1 MKKIIIFIVL
11 FLNVGFAQLIDLS
24 QKKQEKADSLETVS
38 YNLKA
43 EIRTLEDE
51 LETIKGKN
59 IEFTINGNITD
70 VTADGSAIIW
80 GSAIPVG
87 LNTLIPG
94 FTSRGYI
101 VVLNPSKKNT
111 YLDMYVNGRH
121 YYKWEEKGTK
131 FFGDLPSKTKDMINL
146 KEYKIKLLTN
156 EITSIDNDIFRLKGK
171 ESLRKAEQ
179 LYTEAKYSE
188 SMVELEIAKYFS
200 VEGKIV
206 NSLLYKNYIELIK
219 ESQST
224 KDYNNIFSFIETA
237 VLLPGL
243 NEEQYQYLKTLH
255 SSLCIYLADS
265 CYQNKLFDE
274 SITYYDNAEKYGFK
288 LSTEEKER
296 IANIYF
302 NQAEEQLKLNNANK
316 ASMLYLDAVYYDKKL
331 FKVIDEHLDSQKRS
345 SFFYTAL
352 SVILPGMGL
361 VAQGEEEGW
370 AYFSIS
376 TSAIIAAILFHQ
388 EIMQTPS
395 SYLNNPGA
403 GNPRDELIGYK
414 NISLGVFAITY
425 VWNIVSTINYVD
437 EYNRKYDLSFNINSN
452 KLNFTMRINF

>member
-1 MKKIIIFIVL
+1 MRVAIIFIAV
-11 FLNVGFAQLIDLS
+11 FFNVGFAQNI
-24 QKKQEKADSLETVS
+24 DSLETIS
-38 YNLKA
+38 NNLKT

-51 LETIKGKN
+51 LETIKGEN
-59 IEFTINGNITD
+59 TQFTINGNITD

-80 GSAIPVG
+80 GSAIPVD

-94 FTSRGYI
+94 FTSRGFM
-101 VVLNPSKKNT
+101 VVLNPNKENT

-121 YYKWEEKGTK
+121 YYKGEEKRTK
-131 FFGDLPSKTKDMINL
+131 YFGDLPSKTKDIINL

-156 EITSIDNDIFRLKGK
+156 EITSINNDVFRLKGE
-171 ESLRKAEQ
+171 ESLRKAER
-179 LYTEAKYSE
+179 LYTETKYSE
-188 SMVELEIAKYFS
+188 SLVELEIAKYFS

-206 NSLLYKNYIELIK
+206 NGLLYKNYVELIK
-219 ESQST
+219 ESQAVKNYSNVFT
-224 KDYNNIFSFIETA
+224 FIDTA
-237 VLLPGL
+237 VELPGL
-243 NEEQYQYLKTLH
+243 SEEQYQHLKTVH

-302 NQAEEQLKLNNANK
+302 NQAEEQLKLKNANK

-345 SFFYTAL
+345 SFLYITL

-370 AYFSIS
+370 ACFSIS

-388 EIMQTPS
+388 QIMQTPS

-403 GNPRDELIGYK
+403 GNPRDESTGYR
-414 NISLGVFAITY
+414 NISLGVFAIAY
-425 VWNIVSTINYVD
+425 IWGIISTENHVD
-437 EYNRKYDLSFNINSN
+437 EYNKKYNLSFNTNNN
-452 KLNFTMRINF
+452 KLNFAMRINF